1 MNNRKGTRTKLSNKN
16 VGSFAFGLLI
26 ALMRFLLSKH
36 VLDTCLLDSIPFNV
50 CPSVGRAHGTLR
62 F

>member
-1 MNNRKGTRTKLSNKN
+1 MNNRKGARTELSNN
-16 VGSFAFGLLI
+16 IVDLFAFRLLI

-50 CPSVGRAHGTLR
+50 CPSVGRAHGP
-62 F
+62 